1 MNILTLLADAQAS
14 DPLKLVGQGIVV
26 LLTATGLASLFVR
39 GFYVKFV
46 EPMFLNTVTTWYTH
60 ESQTKARQLE
70 TQSTVNTWY
79 TNKEQ
84 TQSRQLETQTTVQN
98 WYRSPEVQA
107 ERKTHTETVLENHIR
122 RDDGLIHLEINNR
135 VAKSA
140 DDLKAQIS
148 KQEELLE
155 KQAEENRKFQQEILT
170 ALKELQTSVSYL
182 HGRHAAPAN
191 VPGGPI
197 TQGRLRPPEG
207 GLGGLKP

>member
-1 MNILTLLADAQAS
+1 MLDRTPHERVQAAVAALTGFRPDQIVFQPNTSQGLMHAMFGITGGVALSAAEPYTIAVIPKGTTHEFWKSVHAGAVKAS
-14 DPLKLVGQGIVV
+14 KELDVDVVWKGPLK
-26 LLTATGLASLFVR
+26 
-39 GFYVKFV
+39 
-46 EPMFLNTVTTWYTH
+46 E
-60 ESQTKARQLE
+60 
-70 TQSTVNTWY
+70 
-79 TNKEQ
+79 
-84 TQSRQLETQTTVQN
+84 
-98 WYRSPEVQA
+98 
-107 ERKTHTETVLENHIR
+107 
-122 RDDGLIHLEINNR
+122 
-135 VAKSA
+135 